1 MLLTDAERK
10 QFANLVNVLIDIPLV
25 PEELEQEIFEHA
37 LGIIDKAL
45 EDALPT
51 LFQGLIRE
59 AERGIDKDHARDFA
73 NRLVESVN
81 AKVDLPYL
89 NEAQEAE
96 LLRAVINPLVK
107 AMTQGKK
114 LDDLLP
120 ALQAGAGI

>member
-10 QFANLVNVLIDIPLV
+10 QFATLVNALIDIPLV

-37 LGIIDKAL
+37 LIVIDRAL

-51 LFQGLIRE
+51 LFHGLMRE
-59 AERGIDKDHARDFA
+59 AERGIDKDHAREFA
-73 NRLVESVN
+73 DRLVESVN
-81 AKVDLPYL
+81 SKVDLPYL

-96 LLRAVINPLVK
+96 LLRTVINPLVK
-107 AMTQGKK
+107 AMTQGKR

-120 ALQAGAGI
+120 ALQAASPG